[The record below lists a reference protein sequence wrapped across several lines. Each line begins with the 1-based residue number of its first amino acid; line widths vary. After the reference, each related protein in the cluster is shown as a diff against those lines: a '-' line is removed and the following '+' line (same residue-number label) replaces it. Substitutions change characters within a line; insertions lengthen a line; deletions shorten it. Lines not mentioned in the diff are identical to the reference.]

1 MYVERPQADVS
12 LASWE
17 ANGAG
22 SDADADADAD
32 ADTDT
37 DTDTDA
43 DADADADAA
52 PIMDFRAV
60 RATAPHHTLK

>member
-22 SDADADADAD
+22 SDAGSGSG
-32 ADTDT
+32 
-37 DTDTDA
+37 
-43 DADADADAA
+43 AA